1 MSDTIRVGSVE
12 FHCERC
18 GTTFQSFSITP
29 PNVFPARSQGLQTL
43 RFVPIYREPPLYDSF
58 FDEAVDLERRLGLLT
73 GLPARTH
80 SEIGQDA
87 IGRLL
92 DRDSDGTRFVL
103 FGRERCPNCANPEP
117 QLATPQPP
125 RSYVELDLIVA
136 PHERW
141 DSLTEAERER
151 ESTAATRAAI
161 ADHKLRMR

>member
-1 MSDTIRVGSVE
+1 VNDTIRVGSAQ

-18 GTTFQSFSITP
+18 GTTFPSLRITP
-29 PNVFPARSQGLQTL
+29 RGYFSARSQGLQTL
-43 RFVPIYREPPLYDSF
+43 RFVPIYPDLPPLDRF
-58 FDEAVDLERRLGLLT
+58 FHDAAALSRRLGLLEDVP
-73 GLPARTH
+73 GRYQAK
-80 SEIGQDA
+80 IGQDA

-141 DSLTEAERER
+141 DTLTEAERER

-161 ADHKLRMR
+161 ADHKLRHQ